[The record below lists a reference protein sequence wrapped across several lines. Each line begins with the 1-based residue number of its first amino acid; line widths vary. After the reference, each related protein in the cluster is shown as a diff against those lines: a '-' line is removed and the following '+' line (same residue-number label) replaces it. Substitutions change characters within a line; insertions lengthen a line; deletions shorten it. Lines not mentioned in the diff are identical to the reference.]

1 MRPKKYLAFVLSLLV
16 LVSPILGGSAAL
28 ASFTDIEYN
37 WARDAIL
44 SLDEEG
50 LFGDLWADQF
60 APSQSVS
67 HEELF
72 TLINRAFA
80 LTEEEGESLSAWLG
94 DLLAAHAEGVTRG
107 EFAAA
112 LGNVLGLG
120 EHTDA
125 PQGFYPSFAD
135 LNQDYPGFIGV
146 ELLQRLGL
154 LPTHMLGRFEPYRLI
169 TRSEAAYIL
178 DQAQQL
184 EKISGTVGEVSEGN
198 RQFTLTPGEGGAELV
213 LRLLGETLYISP
225 GNLTRDIINREEQL
239 EAGHNIRVLARKDQ
253 ALLISLE
260 EISPAQAVMEGLNNA
275 TRALLD
281 VLTPA
286 QINAIIA
293 GDWDLLEEEVSSE
306 LYDELV
312 DRGVSPWEADALL
325 KRDWESVRV
334 MLQERLTQEAADYLN
349 VAPELVHAAI
359 SQDWQKLLEYAQV
372 ELAQRLLTSDWL
384 RDATTNN

>member
-1 MRPKKYLAFVLSLLV
+1 MRPKKYTAFILVLLV
-16 LVSPILGGSAAL
+16 LVTPVMGGAAL
-28 ASFTDIEYN
+28 ASFADIEYN
-37 WARDAIL
+37 WAREAIL
-44 SLDEEG
+44 SLEEEG
-50 LFGDLWADQF
+50 LFEDLWTEEF
-60 APSQSVS
+60 SPSSS
-67 HEELF
+67 IGHEELL
-72 TLINRAFA
+72 TLIARGFE
-80 LTEEEGESLSAWLG
+80 LTDEETESLESWLR
-94 DLLAAHAEGVTRG
+94 DLLAAHEEGVTRG

-120 EHTDA
+120 EHFEV

-135 LNQDYPGFIGV
+135 LNQDYPGFMGV

-178 DQAQQL
+178 HQALAL
-184 EKISGTVGEVSEGN
+184 EEITGTVQEAAAGSRE
-198 RQFTLTPGEGGAELV
+198 FTLSMGDGEEELV
-213 LRLLGETLYISP
+213 LRLLGETLYVAP
-225 GNLTRDIINREEQL
+225 GNLTRDTVNKEEQL
-239 EAGHNIRVLARKDQ
+239 EKGQNIAVLARDDK
-253 ALLISLE
+253 ALLIRLE
-260 EISPAQAVMEGLNNA
+260 EVSPAQAVLDGLNNA

-293 GDWDLLEEEVSSE
+293 GDWDLLEEEVSNE
-306 LYDELV
+306 LYGELV

-325 KRDWESVRV
+325 RRDWESVRV
-334 MLQERLTQEAADYLN
+334 MLQERLTQEAADYLK
-349 VAPELVHAAI
+349 VAPELLHAAI

-384 RDATTNN
+384 RDAASTN